1 MENLFISLS
10 QAVEGAL
17 PIALVASLVW
27 GILSIVLSPC
37 HLGSIPLIVGFISGQ
52 GNLTTRR
59 AFNLASAFALGI
71 LATIA
76 IIGVITASLGR
87 MMGDVGV
94 WGNYFVAA
102 IFVLVGL
109 YLLEIIPQF
118 GGGISK
124 VKLIGKGLWSALM
137 LGLIFG
143 VALGPCTFAYMAPML
158 AVAFRMGAE
167 NLLTGTLLLAMYGV
181 GHCSVIIL
189 AGTFTNTVQRYLNWS
204 GGSIGILWLKR
215 VCGALVI
222 LAGIYFVYTAG

>member
-1 MENLFISLS
+1 MESLFTSLS

-17 PIALVASLVW
+17 PIALAASFVW
-27 GILSIVLSPC
+27 GVLSIILSPC

-59 AFNLASAFALGI
+59 AFSLATVFALGI

-76 IIGVITASLGR
+76 IIGIITAGLGR

-94 WGNYFVAA
+94 WGNYFVAV
-102 IFVLVGL
+102 IFFAVGL
-109 YLLEIIPQF
+109 YLLEVIPQF
-118 GGGISK
+118 GRGIGN
-124 VKLIGKGLWSALM
+124 VKLIGKGLWSALL

-158 AVAFRMGAE
+158 AVAFRLGTT
-167 NLLTGTLLLAMYGV
+167 NLLDGALLLAMYGV

-189 AGTFTNTVQRYLNWS
+189 AGTFTSAVQRYLNWS
-204 GGSIGILWLKR
+204 GESRGMLWLKR
-215 VCGALVI
+215 ICGVMVI
-222 LAGIYFVYTAG
+222 LAGIYFIYTAG